1 MNDKKDLDG
10 MEKNLSRITEG
21 KDKMLMEWAEA
32 TEKVKDAFKKRDY
45 KDMLHHI
52 SDYRGAGTQHLWRL
66 HFYLFWPKWIVV
78 GFLIWG
84 M

>member
-1 MNDKKDLDG
+1 MTENLDG
-10 MEKNLSRITEG
+10 MAKNWSRVTEG
-21 KDKMLMEWAEA
+21 WDKMIMEWKDAN
-32 TEKVKDAFKKRDY
+32 EKVADAWQKRDI

-78 GFLIWG
+78 GVLIWVI
-84 M
+84 